1 MTRMCPSMRG
11 NAKNKYAIVIGWQG
25 SGWSKCNSDVM
36 ASFLGVF
43 WDGELF
49 VLFLSFLFVFYF
61 TRLFSPL
68 SLSIVTNAQEVVQS
82 SKVQSPN
89 HTLV

>member
-1 MTRMCPSMRG
+1 MRG
-11 NAKNKYAIVIGWQG
+11 SAKNKYAIVIGWQG

-49 VLFLSFLFVFYF
+49 VLSHFFFSLCFILRAFSFLSL
-61 TRLFSPL
+61 LL
-68 SLSIVTNAQEVVQS
+68 SLSIVTNAQQEVS
-82 SKVQSPN
+82 STK
-89 HTLV
+89 